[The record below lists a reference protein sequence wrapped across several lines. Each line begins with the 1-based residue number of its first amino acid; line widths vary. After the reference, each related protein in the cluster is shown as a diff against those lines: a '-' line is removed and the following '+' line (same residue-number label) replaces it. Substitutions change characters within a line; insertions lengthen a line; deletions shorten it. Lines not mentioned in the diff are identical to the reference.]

1 MYILFIQE
9 YISRKIIIIILKE
22 KKLYKFNEEILY
34 FELKLQKCLRV
45 SKGIGVV
52 LRIKGIKDYEER
64 DVMLVEF

>member
-34 FELKLQKCLRV
+34 FELKLQKCLWV